1 MVVRFHFLHDVWD
14 IKDVEALDNSEHFYD
29 VEHVLTIS
37 VQPHHLERDQAH
49 QILDEIGGN
58 VSDRNL
64 GQSLTGFYWHSIL
77 YSTKNF
83 KNYVIMWTRNTASKL
98 ESMICSLRK

>member
-64 GQSLTGFYWHSIL
+64 GQISDGFLLALDPVLHE
-77 YSTKNF
+77 
-83 KNYVIMWTRNTASKL
+83 KL
-98 ESMICSLRK
+98 RYHVDEKHRLEA